1 MKIRNGCDEH
11 DPEPGIAC
19 DVENR
24 EIYFFGNVHDAVA
37 EEIIIN
43 LRHLDKI
50 SSANISL
57 IINSGGG
64 DINSG
69 FAIYDTME
77 ACRSKIIGTVLGS
90 CCSMASLIFQGCDT
104 RIIAKNA
111 RFMIHDASMTIGEV
125 SKLELHQYIK
135 ELKSL
140 DAMYNKILADR
151 AGLDIDTVED
161 LRNKETYLS
170 AEQVVEY
177 GWADYVLGENKK
189 TANRPAKPD
198 SFEKHKLSK
207 KPAKSTKKA
216 KR

>member
-1 MKIRNGCDEH
+1 LLKKIISSGCDEH

-19 DVENR
+19 DVDNR
-24 EIYFFGNVHDAVA
+24 EIYFFGNVNDAVA
-37 EEIIIN
+37 EDIIIN
-43 LRHLDKI
+43 LRALDRV
-50 SSANISL
+50 SGANISL

-140 DAMYNKILADR
+140 DGMYNKILADR

-177 GWADYVLGENKK
+177 GWADYVLGEAKK
-189 TANRPAKPD
+189 KSNQAKMAR
-198 SFEKHKLSK
+198 KV
-207 KPAKSTKKA
+207 ARVKKA